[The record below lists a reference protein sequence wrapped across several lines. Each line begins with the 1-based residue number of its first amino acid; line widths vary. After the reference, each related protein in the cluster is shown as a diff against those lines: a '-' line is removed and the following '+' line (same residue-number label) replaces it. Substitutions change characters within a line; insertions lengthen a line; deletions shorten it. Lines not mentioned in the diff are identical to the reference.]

1 MATINLP
8 GLLQMLVGDYKS
20 AQKKR
25 ETRYTEGM
33 GILENIVNM
42 FGPGYLKGEEKKMLA
57 SMEQGM
63 VGRGLG
69 GTTRPAAVGTGI
81 KADIRD
87 RQTQARAGAMTNI
100 ASFMSGFEEG
110 GPSAG
115 TLAHLATGGFSAMGN
130 LQTTTGNTLGPM
142 ASQGLDV
149 FGKPLSGSL
158 AEAQMNA
165 FNRQGLD
172 SGGGGGGMATGG
184 GGGGMATGGGW
195 QPGGIP
201 SNTGAGAATYGV
213 GGGMET
219 GNLISDAEWADIQ
232 AKVGTMSGPTRNIPA
247 ITDPAKMDEFQKT
260 YTPQTGDI
268 SAVPAGGGGFA
279 AWLKAQGKGA
289 TASTIMQWE
298 RQKSA

>member
-33 GILENIVNM
+33 GVLENIVEM
-42 FGPGYLKGEEKKMLA
+42 FGPGYLKGEEKQMLA

-69 GTTRPAAVGTGI
+69 GTTRPAAAGMGI

-87 RQTQARAGAMTNI
+87 RQTKARTGAMTNV

-110 GPSAG
+110 GPTAG

-149 FGKPLSGSL
+149 FGKPLSGSF

-165 FNRQGLD
+165 LNRQGFD
-172 SGGGGGGMATGG
+172 SGGGGWGRFGG
-184 GGGGMATGGGW
+184 G
-195 QPGGIP
+195 
-201 SNTGAGAATYGV
+201 
-213 GGGMET
+213 
-219 GNLISDAEWADIQ
+219 
-232 AKVGTMSGPTRNIPA
+232 
-247 ITDPAKMDEFQKT
+247 
-260 YTPQTGDI
+260 
-268 SAVPAGGGGFA
+268 
-279 AWLKAQGKGA
+279 
-289 TASTIMQWE
+289 
-298 RQKSA
+298 